1 MLLLPLIR
9 IFSVSLQLTAL
20 LMSYPLKLQRL
31 VVVEA
36 EVVVHRLKVQEAV
49 GVDHRLKELV
59 AEVAQ
64 AEAEVQIHH
73 HYMLQVQEEVVEEVH
88 PLLK

>member
-1 MLLLPLIR
+1 
-9 IFSVSLQLTAL
+9 
-20 LMSYPLKLQRL
+20 MSCPLKLQRL

-36 EVVVHRLKVQEAV
+36 EVVVVHRLKVQEAV
-49 GVDHRLKELV
+49 GVDHCLKVLV

-73 HYMLQVQEEVVEEVH
+73 HYMLQVQEEVVGEVH